1 MTTEVA
7 RYSVEH
13 VTPELMRI
21 AVLYVQQYR
30 GDFPYLLNVRNRI
43 ATMGEKSLT
52 RYMAKGVLNCM
63 LHDPNVRNLPP
74 PRAVIFD
81 VEEIEEVHVTRR
93 RTRFIGSTDPHA
105 HVNDPR
111 HRIKVVDLDDPLA
124 MAADDWERREID
136 RTWGESEEPPRL
148 NPYRRVE
155 MKSRWNYD
163 YGVSTAKRACRVHI
177 VDHSVPAVVW
187 RHGEEGG
194 PHVSFQLKW
203 LCKNLWSMG
212 RSANYELMDHG
223 QAVYVAYLV
232 GWDWCKLCQ
241 QANEEQNV
249 QADREPG
256 TA

>member
-43 ATMGEKSLT
+43 AAMGEKSLT

-81 VEEIEEVHVTRR
+81 VEEIEEVRVTRR
-93 RTRFIGSTDPHA
+93 RTR
-105 HVNDPR
+105 
-111 HRIKVVDLDDPLA
+111 VVDFDDPLA
-124 MAADDWERREID
+124 MAADTWERREID
-136 RTWGESEEPPRL
+136 LTWGEPEEAMRL

-187 RHGEEGG
+187 HHGEEDG
-194 PHVSFQLKW
+194 PHISFQLKW

-212 RSANYELMDHG
+212 RNANYELMDHG
-223 QAVYVAYLV
+223 QAVYIAYLV
-232 GWDWCKLCQ
+232 GWDWCKFCLQ
-241 QANEEQNV
+241 VNEEQNV
-249 QADREPG
+249 LADREPR